1 MKIKSIKTLHRKTC
15 LMFWQTR
22 SSSGMMNM
30 ISGGSAPKL
39 DAQCL
44 ADLKAN
50 GGKKICQL
58 IVILKQTK

>member
-1 MKIKSIKTLHRKTC
+1 MQTDHEDKEHQNIAQKNL
-15 LMFWQTR
+15 FNVWQTR

-30 ISGGSAPKL
+30 ISGGSTPKL

-50 GGKKICQL
+50 GGKQNMSINSNF
-58 IVILKQTK
+58 